1 MKRLQKIV
9 AVVIVMTMIFAMPV
23 LAEDRSATMI
33 SSEST
38 ADLVRQLD
46 EYNVKAMGY
55 VQYVGNFN
63 SFALPNGSHA
73 KLVSD
78 QVKAFDILCCENHKQ
93 YLANALSAATTDLAN
108 KQAQLNSATSQAA
121 ANPTFAAMVPQC
133 QAQVAEAQN
142 KIADIQNKIALANQ
156 MLAKY
161 Y

>member
-9 AVVIVMTMIFAMPV
+9 ALIVVMTMLFAFPV
-23 LAEDRSATMI
+23 LADDRAATMI

-46 EYNVKAMGY
+46 EYNLKNAGY
-55 VQYVGNFN
+55 VQYLSNYN
-63 SFALPNGSHA
+63 AFALPNAPHA
-73 KLVSD
+73 VLVSD
-78 QVKAFDILCCENHKQ
+78 QVKAFDILCCENHKL
-93 YLANALSAATTDLAN
+93 YLKNVLSAATTDLQN
-108 KQAQLNSATSQAA
+108 KQAQLNAATSQAA

-133 QAQVAEAQN
+133 QAQVAEAQA
-142 KIADIQNKIALANQ
+142 KVADVQNKIAAANQ